1 MIKGWTVTTFVR
13 SELPLTK
20 KVAAIQSYTYIVL
33 QEEPPAPDV
42 VEAFV
47 SAHLRNFTPVYTELS
62 SFTADEDIFNAD

>member
-13 SELPLTK
+13 SELPLTE
-20 KVAAIQSYTYIVL
+20 KVASVQSYTFIVL
-33 QEEPPAPDV
+33 RDEPPSPDV

-47 SAHLRNFTPVYTELS
+47 HSHLRNFTPVYTEIS